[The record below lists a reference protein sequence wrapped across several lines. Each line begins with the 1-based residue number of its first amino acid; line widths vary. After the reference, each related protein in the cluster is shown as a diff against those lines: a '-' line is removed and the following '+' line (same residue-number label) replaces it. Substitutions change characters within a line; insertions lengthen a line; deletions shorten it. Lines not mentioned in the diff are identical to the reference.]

1 MKKTLI
7 AAGIAAVMAVP
18 AFTQVAS
25 ADVKVSGQ
33 VKYTFASRDS
43 EISTTGDSIGADNS
57 ITVSSSEDLGNG
69 MTAFAS
75 LTIDSDASS
84 FAGGS
89 KDQVVGLKGAFG
101 AVTIGYQESVVQGK
115 ISSRFDDGASS
126 TGAVTQLESNLTDEG
141 RDSNVLYQTPT
152 VNGFSAAVQTID
164 TVGSTGGGYRDIGT
178 AYAVFYDNGP
188 LSIAAGMHDMEA
200 ANSDASVI
208 AVSYTMGDAKVSLGR
223 YDQDGATN
231 DADDTVVRLDYK
243 LGGGNSLIL
252 GYRDGEGTNGVDRDV
267 LSVKLTHSFSKQTA
281 IWAGVRNVDDGGADG
296 DGNVAH
302 AGMIHKF

>member
-7 AAGIAAVMAVP
+7 AAGIAAVMAAP
-18 AFTQVAS
+18 VAM

-33 VKYTFASRDS
+33 VKYTFTSADS
-43 EISTTGDSIGADNS
+43 EISATGDRILADNS

-69 MTAFAS
+69 MSAFAS
-75 LTIDSDASS
+75 LTIDYDASS
-84 FAGGS
+84 CAGGS
-89 KDQVVGLKGAFG
+89 KDQIVGLKGAFG
-101 AVTIGYQESVVQGK
+101 AVTIGYQESVLQGK
-115 ISSRFDDGASS
+115 ISSRFDDGAASV
-126 TGAVTQLESNLTDEG
+126 GPITQLESNLVDTG
-141 RDSNVLYQTPT
+141 RDANVLYMTPT

-164 TVGSTGGGYRDIGT
+164 AADGGGFRDVGT

-188 LSIAAGMHDMEA
+188 LSVAAGMHDMEA

-252 GYRDGEGTNGVDRDV
+252 GYRDGEASGTDRDV

-281 IWAGVRNVDDGGADG
+281 IWAGVRNVDDNGADG